1 MTNRFSFLSFVFVV
15 VLASSC
21 GQKDSPKNDTIL
33 KGEMTL
39 LVDETI
45 LPIVQEEIEIFE
57 SQYPEA
63 KIKLDPKSEAEVI
76 QILANDTSRVAILAR
91 KLNAKEE
98 QVFAAKKITPKA
110 TKFATDAIAL
120 ITNKNTTDTLIDLQA
135 VLDVLQQKTQTN
147 SKDLI
152 FDNPNSSTA
161 SYLNNLAGI
170 AEFPKEGVFSF
181 KTNEETIKHVAGN
194 NGVIGIVGLNWLA
207 NPSTSIKPYVD
218 QLHILS
224 VKGKSGD
231 YSYPSQNDIAEGK
244 YPLARDL
251 YVVNCQGYPG
261 LGMGLGTFF
270 TSQTGQR
277 IILKSGLVPAKT
289 PARKILIRQEI
300 EKTKK

>member
-1 MTNRFSFLSFVFVV
+1 MKNSVKFFPLVFLIF
-15 VLASSC
+15 LASSC
-21 GQKDSPKNDTIL
+21 GQKDNNKNDTIL

-45 LPIVQEEIEIFE
+45 LPIVQEEIEIFQ

-63 KIKLDPKSEAEVI
+63 SIKIEPKSEAEVI

-91 KLNAKEE
+91 KLNAQEE
-98 QVFAAKKITPKA
+98 KVFSTKKITPKV

-120 ITNKNTTDTLIDLQA
+120 IANKNTKDTLIDLQS
-135 VLDVLQQKTQTN
+135 VLNVLHQKAQPN
-147 SKDLI
+147 VKSLV

-170 AEFPKEGVFSF
+170 PEFPKEGVFSF
-181 KTNEETIKHVAGN
+181 KTNEETIKHVAEN
-194 NGVIGIVGLNWLA
+194 DGVIGVVGLNWLS
-207 NPSTSIKPYVD
+207 NPSASIKPYAD
-218 QLHILS
+218 KLNILS
-224 VKGKSGD
+224 VKGKSAA
-231 YSYPSQNDIAEGK
+231 YIYPSQNDIAEGK

-261 LGMGLGTFF
+261 LGMGLSTFI

-277 IILKSGLVPAKT
+277 IILKSGLVPVKA